1 VAVIRLIFVEAV
13 ARRGRGEGSKRAQSD
28 QCCKLRGWLRGADC
42 VEKLVVFDPL
52 MLVITLISFGC
63 S

>member
-1 VAVIRLIFVEAV
+1 LPKADLKYLGTNGGFVRIADLGTDRSE
-13 ARRGRGEGSKRAQSD
+13 RQ
-28 QCCKLRGWLRGADC
+28 LRADC
-42 VEKLVVFDPL
+42 VEKLVVFGPL

>member
-1 VAVIRLIFVEAV
+1 MDFGRVSAESAGKCPLLRLQLVD
-13 ARRGRGEGSKRAQSD
+13 S
-28 QCCKLRGWLRGADC
+28 
-42 VEKLVVFDPL
+42 VEKLVVFDRL

>member
-1 VAVIRLIFVEAV
+1 MAASPVQKEAPC
-13 ARRGRGEGSKRAQSD
+13 GCSESQ
-28 QCCKLRGWLRGADC
+28 LPADS
-42 VEKLVVFDPL
+42 VEKLVVFDRL